1 MKITLISPSFMKVK
15 TRSVGKLARFF
26 KVPPMGLLNVA
37 AVTPADI
44 ELTIIDEDFKDI
56 DFDSAPDL
64 VGISAMTATAPR
76 AYEIASEFRRKGVPV
91 VLGGPHPSLMYEEA
105 REFADSVV
113 IGEAEGAW
121 EKLLEDFV
129 KEGRSG
135 LKPRYQNQSRPDLA
149 AIPFP
154 RRDLLKSM
162 GNYAFTNL
170 LHVSRGCPY
179 NCSFCSV
186 KHLLGS
192 KPRHRP
198 VSYIVEQVKAI
209 RKDSLIGKVFIF
221 LDDNIMVNNR
231 YAKELF
237 KELAALDIMWISQTS
252 VNSTDDDELVEL
264 AGKSGC
270 LALFIGLES
279 ISENSLEEVGKSQ
292 NKIDYYEQAVRK
304 LHRQGIF
311 VEGAFIFGFD
321 SDRKDVFEK
330 TVKFAEKLRL
340 DGVQYSAL
348 TPLPGTDLYETIES
362 ENRFIDRDWS
372 KYDCA
377 QVVFRPL
384 HMSPEELHAGLSWA
398 YKRTYSFWGILRRI
412 SSALCDSRIRH
423 FPHLVAFNIGYRSS
437 YKHRFKNA
445 RNPNRKEQ
453 KQVSQSVM
461 GLGSGA
467 VSERG

>member
-15 TRSVGKLARFF
+15 TRRVGKLARFF

-37 AVTPADI
+37 AVTPSDI
-44 ELTIIDEDFKDI
+44 ELTIID
-56 DFDSAPDL
+56 APDL
-64 VGISAMTATAPR
+64 VGISAMTATASR
-76 AYEIASEFRRKGVPV
+76 AYEIASKFREKGVTV
-91 VLGGPHPSLMYEEA
+91 VLGGPHPSLMYDEA
-105 REFADSVV
+105 SEYADSVV

-121 EKLLEDFV
+121 EKLLSDYM
-129 KEGRSG
+129 KNGKSG
-135 LKPRYQNQSRPDLA
+135 LKPSYKNESRPDLTV
-149 AIPFP
+149 IPFP
-154 RRDLLKSM
+154 RRDFLKSM

-186 KHLLGS
+186 KYLLGS

-198 VSYIVEQVKAI
+198 VSDMVEQIKAI

-221 LDDNIMVNNR
+221 LDDNIMVNGR
-231 YAKELF
+231 YAKEFF

-270 LALFIGLES
+270 IALFIGLES
-279 ISENSLEEVGKSQ
+279 ISEDSLDEVGKSQ
-292 NKIDYYEQAVRK
+292 NKIGYYEQAVQK
-304 LHRQGIF
+304 LHRNGIF

-321 SDRKDVFEK
+321 SDKKDVFEK
-330 TVKFAEKLRL
+330 TVKYAKKLRL
-340 DGVQYSAL
+340 DGVQFSIL
-348 TPLPGTDLYETIES
+348 TPLPGTDFYKKIEA
-362 ENRFIDRDWS
+362 ENRFIDKDWS

-384 HMSPEELHAGLSWA
+384 HMSPEELEAGLSWA
-398 YKRTYSFWGILRRI
+398 YKKTYSYWGILQRI
-412 SSALCDSRIRH
+412 FSALGDSRIKH

-437 YKHRFKNA
+437 YRHRFKNA
-445 RNPNRKEQ
+445 RNPNKKVQ
-453 KQVSQSVM
+453 KQSIQPVIQFNTNSID
-461 GLGSGA
+461 
-467 VSERG
+467 

>member
-1 MKITLISPSFMKVK
+1 MKITLISPSFMRVK

-37 AVTPADI
+37 AVTPSDI

-105 REFADSVV
+105 REYANSIV

-121 EKLLEDFV
+121 EQLVSDFM
-129 KEGRSG
+129 KNGKSG
-135 LKPRYQNQSRPDLA
+135 LKPKYKNQSRPDLA

-154 RRDLLKSM
+154 RQDLLKSM

-186 KHLLGS
+186 KQLLGS

-198 VSYIVEQVKAI
+198 ISDMVKQVKAL
-209 RKDSLIGKVFIF
+209 RKDTLIGKVFIF
-221 LDDNIMVNNR
+221 LDDNIMVNSR
-231 YAKELF
+231 YAKQLF
-237 KELAALDIMWISQTS
+237 KELAELDIMWISQTS
-252 VNSTDDDELVEL
+252 VNSIDDDELVEL

-270 LALFIGLES
+270 IALFIGLES
-279 ISENSLEEVGKSQ
+279 ISENSLEEIGKSQ
-292 NKIDYYEQAVRK
+292 NKISFYEQAVRK
-304 LHRQGIF
+304 LHKQGIF

-321 SDRKDVFEK
+321 WDRKDVFEK
-330 TVKFAEKLRL
+330 TAKFAEKLKL
-340 DGVQYSAL
+340 DGVQYSIL
-348 TPLPGTDLYETIES
+348 TPLPGTDLYKKLEA

-377 QVVFRPL
+377 QVVFKPL
-384 HMSPEELHAGLSWA
+384 NMSPEELYAGSSWA
-398 YKRTYSFWGILRRI
+398 YKKTYSYWGILRRI
-412 SSALCDSRIRH
+412 LSALGDSRIKH

-437 YKHRFKNA
+437 YRHRFKYA
-445 RNPNRKEQ
+445 RNPNRKVQ
-453 KQVSQSVM
+453 KQPSWPAFQYN
-461 GLGSGA
+461 GGDA
-467 VSERG
+467 K